1 MCRSVTAWT
10 ADLRAQSGPQVF
22 ARTAPGVILIKSTAG
37 DGDAWGGE
45 QGSGFVI
52 SNAGLVLTA
61 KHVVP
66 DRTPSP
72 VIVATIKGRPYVL
85 SLVKRSPTKDA
96 ALLRILGAPTDLHTV
111 PIRRTAAAAG
121 EAIFVL
127 GYPIGLP
134 DTHMVDGI
142 VGAKPDDDLTTNSL
156 INQGNSGGPVV
167 DAAGC
172 AIGIVYSGI
181 ESVGGVAV
189 TGVKFAVPAAGFID
203 LVPDSVWA
211 EAAAHNSAA
220 EGIIRVTDTLSRLQ
234 TDHGLAETVKQ
245 YHDTIAARPGYV
257 IEAIE
262 RVDKLSLNPTAL
274 TFPTPQI
281 SDDRKSMTFDYSL
294 SSGPIF
300 DRRRSWIDMAVY
312 TRQRPAGASSGA
324 SAAPTCP

>member
-1 MCRSVTAWT
+1 MRSLALCWVTPAGIRAMSVLNFGPNKINFYCT
-10 ADLRAQSGPQVF
+10 GLTEKEFVSGRTQEPLTRCLRAVASE
-22 ARTAPGVILIKSTAG
+22 ARP
-37 DGDAWGGE
+37 
-45 QGSGFVI
+45 
-52 SNAGLVLTA
+52 
-61 KHVVP
+61 
-66 DRTPSP
+66 
-72 VIVATIKGRPYVL
+72 
-85 SLVKRSPTKDA
+85 
-96 ALLRILGAPTDLHTV
+96 
-111 PIRRTAAAAG
+111 

-245 YHDTIAARPGYV
+245 YHDTIAAIATDMGSA
-257 IEAIE
+257 ELSAAAI
-262 RVDKLSLNPTAL
+262 
-274 TFPTPQI
+274 
-281 SDDRKSMTFDYSL
+281 
-294 SSGPIF
+294 
-300 DRRRSWIDMAVY
+300 
-312 TRQRPAGASSGA
+312 GASYTPKRRVQLLGW
-324 SAAPTCP
+324 SARGDAATEEVPTDPKDPRVRDGDMDGKPGVTLTVDGLIKGSVYVVNRSVIDIQAKIVSRIAK